1 MRSAVIRLGTILLC
15 ALPAVPARADP
26 VVVATTTFT
35 TSGLFDCRGITV
47 CSGEGTSSVTIGSG
61 MDVAT
66 LTFRGLTSTFD
77 VTNRKTAVTFGE
89 FDLEASEGFTFPTH
103 PANARQPILRFALRV
118 NQSAPVPAGN
128 TRRWEFGPG
137 GSESLVL
144 QAGSTYFSMP
154 LAGHDAAYP
163 VMAYRFRPFPV
174 RLDRGTTSVTG
185 EVAAVPEPA
194 TMVLLGS
201 GLVGAALARKRR
213 RGDAETQA
221 S

>member
-1 MRSAVIRLGTILLC
+1 MSSAFIRFGTFLLC
-15 ALPAVPARADP
+15 VLAALPARADP
-26 VVVATTTFT
+26 VVVASATFT

-61 MDVAT
+61 LDVAT
-66 LTFRGLTSTFD
+66 LTFRGLTTTFD
-77 VTNRKTAVTFGE
+77 VTNRKTPVTFGE

-103 PANARQPILRFALRV
+103 PANPQQPILRFALRV

-128 TRRWEFGPG
+128 TQRWEFGPG

-144 QAGSTYFSMP
+144 QVGGTYFGMP
-154 LAGHDAAYP
+154 LASHDAPYP
-163 VMAYRFRPFPV
+163 MMAFRFRPFPI
-174 RLDRGTTSVTG
+174 RLDRGLTSVTG

-201 GLVGAALARKRR
+201 GFAAAALARRR
-213 RGDAETQA
+213 RRQHDC
-221 S
+221 